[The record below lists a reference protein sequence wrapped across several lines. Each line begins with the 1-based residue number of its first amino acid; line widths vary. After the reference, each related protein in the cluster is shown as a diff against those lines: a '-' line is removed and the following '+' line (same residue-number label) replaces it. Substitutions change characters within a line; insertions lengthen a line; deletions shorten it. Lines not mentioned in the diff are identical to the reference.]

1 MQTTGFRDL
10 VTTDGPF
17 ASVYFEDT
25 YQTEDAEKQLEL
37 RWRELRER
45 LSEQGTPES
54 TLDSLEAA
62 VQEGDR
68 AVGEGG
74 RALIAAADR
83 ILLDRHLETPPATAQ
98 ARHSDL
104 PFLLPL
110 ARYGEVAPP
119 HVVVVVD
126 SVGAEITAVDRFGE
140 VVAQRTTEGREH
152 PVHAVTH
159 AGQVMAHLQEHVDE
173 VIKHN
178 INEVAEE
185 VAKLARSTGAQLVIV
200 AGEVQSRTKLHE
212 ALPEQAR
219 RLATEVEPG
228 TRAPGS
234 DPAQLSAAVREV
246 IDQARRAR
254 LDEVA
259 ERFRAEDGRGQ
270 GLAAQGLDAVTAAL
284 RERKVDTLLVG
295 DVTATNVLIGP
306 DRSQVAT
313 KAEDLAGSGGA
324 TAGSYRADEALV
336 VAAVATGADLVDV
349 RDRLELDDGVGALLR
364 HN

>member
-10 VTTDGPF
+10 VNIEGPF
-17 ASVYFEDT
+17 DSVYFEDT

-37 RWRELRER
+37 KWRELRER
-45 LSEQGTPES
+45 LSEQGASES
-54 TLDSLEAA
+54 TLDALDSA
-62 VQEGDR
+62 VRQGER
-68 AVGEGG
+68 PVGQGG
-74 RALIAAADR
+74 RALIAANDQ
-83 ILLDRHLETPPATAQ
+83 ILLDRHLQVPPAFAE
-98 ARHSDL
+98 ARHSEL

-126 SVGAEITAVDRFGE
+126 SVGAEITAVDRFGS

-173 VIKHN
+173 IIKHN
-178 INEVAEE
+178 INDVAEE
-185 VAKLARSTGAQLVIV
+185 VAKLTQSTGAQLVIV

-219 RLATEVEPG
+219 RLATEVESG
-228 TRAPGS
+228 TRASGS
-234 DPAQLSAAVREV
+234 DPDQLRAAVREV
-246 IDQARRAR
+246 VGQARRAR
-254 LDEVA
+254 LDDVVD
-259 ERFRAEDGRGQ
+259 RFRAEEGRDQ
-270 GLAAQGLDAVTAAL
+270 GLAAQGLRAVAAAL

-295 DVTATNVLIGP
+295 DVTTADVLIGP
-306 DRSQVAT
+306 DLTQIAT
-313 KAEDLAGSGGA
+313 KSGELAGSGGA
-324 TAGSYRADEALV
+324 PATSRRADEALV

-349 RDRLELDDGVGALLR
+349 HDRLELTDGVGALLR
-364 HN
+364 HT